1 MPRPPRRSMVA
12 ENKNNPELRKLIRR
26 LHRHGRQESVPLW
39 IAAAEHLDGSRHSRR
54 PVNVGHLE
62 RIAHPKEI
70 LVVPTKLLASGRLRK
85 PLTVAALA
93 YSPGAREKV
102 LAAGGTVLSL
112 EEMLTKHADAKGVRL
127 IA

>member
-1 MPRPPRRSMVA
+1 MVA
-12 ENKNNPELRKLIRR
+12 EKKNNPELRKLIRT
-26 LHRHGRQESVPLW
+26 LAHHGRQKQIPLW
-39 IAAAEHLDGSRHSRR
+39 VAAAEHLDRSRHARR

-62 RIAHPKEI
+62 RIARPKEVV
-70 LVVPTKLLASGRLRK
+70 VVPTKLLAAGSLRK

-102 LAAGGTVLSL
+102 LAAGGTALSL
-112 EEMLTKHADAKGVRL
+112 EELLLKHADAKGVRL